1 MACQNKECANI
12 LRSAINSC
20 LENAPQIFVTDRQTN
35 KQTHTLKCETVY
47 PRLLNNII
55 NLCCI
60 IVLKEVIKRP
70 LHIFVDFKNGKT
82 DKP

>member
-70 LHIFVDFKNGKT
+70 QHIFVDFKNGKT